1 MSNSIDDDNPG
12 TAPTTSALSVNGQS
26 EIRSDI
32 PSTDGGEEN
41 ELAIQPQ
48 TFIDDFTTPHTSR
61 RAENFRSPSPGDGR
75 PYDARPYDA
84 QPRIMLPK
92 SPVQADLSQQ
102 ENRSLWV
109 PDIPA
114 KVTLDQVFSQ
124 LCGGAVE
131 RIETFLYHRTRA
143 YGASITFVE
152 HSAAENFL
160 NYVRTPQGRF
170 IFPGVPNNWTFN
182 VDWNPHFPQIHH
194 RIINM
199 ARNPR
204 VRARRCLILRNL
216 PIDVR
221 DAEVLNLKLGELGGH
236 FSFHPRVLSIFID
249 NERRLAKISM
259 ERISC
264 AIQLMESKIIG
275 RWGDQFEQCTLEFD
289 KDECER
295 PIPGM
300 SEISSPTSTATPI
313 DPEYAYYQSHPDFQK
328 MRSLY
333 IPTLPSNTTISDLVA
348 RIRGGPLERVTL
360 NKRTESGML
369 TACVVFVHHSSARAW
384 YEYTNGPAG
393 ALRFPGLVWDWN
405 VRWETSIAPI
415 GRDLWHEIV
424 DPAVKARRGF
434 LVKNLPS
441 QNELSV
447 ETLKEDVLSQS
458 NKRLSFERFE
468 IDRKKREAT
477 VIMSSI
483 GSAIGGITM
492 IKRLPKYKGCRIEFL
507 RDECEDPIPTM
518 NAIIEK
524 QTPTNTDCAAKD
536 IDVIT
541 QGIVQKPSYT
551 KTVVI
556 SHLSPLITPLQ
567 LCSVIRGGAL
577 ESIQIHTRADDSSAL
592 ITFMEIDAAE
602 AYYNYL
608 TKAATGTNVA
618 WGRGIFN
625 SDSSKNKDVRRVLIV
640 RGFPSIFT
648 KERVILEVQKVVKHS
663 AWLLKTDQKNA
674 IESITVKGKERKIVR
689 VVMTSIRL
697 AVKVKAQL
705 PRFWNSDFGKDDCE
719 DPLAELMS

>member
-12 TAPTTSALSVNGQS
+12 TAPTTNALSVNGQS

-41 ELAIQPQ
+41 EIAIQLQ
-48 TFIDDFTTPHTSR
+48 AFVDDVSTPHTSEN
-61 RAENFRSPSPGDGR
+61 AVNFRTPSPDDDR
-75 PYDARPYDA
+75 AYNA
-84 QPRIMLPK
+84 QPRIMLSKPTDQ
-92 SPVQADLSQQ
+92 VVSQQ

-114 KVTLDQVFSQ
+114 KVTLDHVFSQ

-131 RIETFLYHRTRA
+131 RIETFHYHRTRA
-143 YGASITFVE
+143 YGASVTFVE
-152 HSAAENFL
+152 HSAAKNFL

-170 IFPGVPNNWTFN
+170 VFPGVPNNWTFN
-182 VDWNPHFPQIHH
+182 VDWNPHSLQIHH
-194 RIINM
+194 RVRNM

-204 VRARRCLILRNL
+204 IRARRCLILRNL

-221 DAEVLNLKLGELGGH
+221 DAEVLNLKLRELGGH
-236 FSFHPRVLSIFID
+236 FSLHPRVLSIFID

-275 RWGDQFEQCTLEFD
+275 SWGDQFEQCTLEFD

-300 SEISSPTSTATPI
+300 SGVSSPTSTAALI
-313 DPEYAYYQSHPDFQK
+313 DPEYAYYQSHQDFQK

-348 RIRGGPLERVTL
+348 QIRGGPLERVTL

-369 TACVVFVHHSSARAW
+369 TACVIFVHHSSARAW
-384 YEYTNGPAG
+384 YEYINSPVG

-415 GRDLWHEIV
+415 GRDLWREIV

-434 LVKNLPS
+434 LVKNLPNP
-441 QNELSV
+441 NELSV

-524 QTPTNTDCAAKD
+524 QTPTNTDCATKN

-541 QGIVQKPSYT
+541 QGIIQKPSYT

-556 SHLSPLITPLQ
+556 SHLSPLITPLH

-608 TKAATGTNVA
+608 TKTTTSTHVA
-618 WGRGIFN
+618 WGRNVFN
-625 SDSSKNKDVRRVLIV
+625 SDSSKNKDVRRVLVV

-648 KERVILEVQKVVKHS
+648 KERITLEIQKVVKHS

-719 DPLAELMS
+719 GPLAELMS